1 VRLPGSE
8 APGYRGRMPNV
19 SHLLTAA
26 TLATGIGVDGSL
38 DAVRQAQR
46 LLEAHTWSEA
56 VRIENTAAQSRY
68 PHVVHALVFQLD
80 NVLWFYTPT
89 DGTQSLSVYRN
100 HAEAD
105 KRGLGPLFLAI
116 DAGFGRWE
124 ILPRD
129 YDLSPNQPRLPN
141 GCFIESMALLFE
153 KMADGTRIENPGLLS
168 YYVALPGG
176 IRGHTVLE
184 YTSAGRVQIIDP
196 NRPAYTLRIRA
207 ANENNPKSIADR
219 IRGDIAKARYLPLGE
234 FLDRTPM
241 RRYATVPGQPAD
253 SHEQEIPERPRLSET
268 AVPGKNGARRTG

>member
-1 VRLPGSE
+1 
-8 APGYRGRMPNV
+8 MPNV

-26 TLATGIGVDGSL
+26 TLATGLGVDGSL

-46 LLEAHTWSEA
+46 LLDAHAWTEA
-56 VRIENTAAQSRY
+56 VRIENTSAQSRY

-105 KRGLGPLFLAI
+105 KRDLGPRFLAI

-124 ILPRD
+124 ILPPA
-129 YDLSPNQPRLPN
+129 YDPQPIQARLPN

-153 KMADGTRIENPGLLS
+153 KMADGTRIENPRLLS

-184 YTSAGRVQIIDP
+184 YTAGGMVQIIDP
-196 NRPAYTLRIRA
+196 YRPSKTLRFRA

-234 FLDRTPM
+234 FLDRTSM
-241 RRYATVPGQPAD
+241 RRYATVPGQPAG
-253 SHEQEIPERPRLSET
+253 SQGQEIPGRPGLSET
-268 AVPGKNGARRTG
+268 HVSENNGARRTG